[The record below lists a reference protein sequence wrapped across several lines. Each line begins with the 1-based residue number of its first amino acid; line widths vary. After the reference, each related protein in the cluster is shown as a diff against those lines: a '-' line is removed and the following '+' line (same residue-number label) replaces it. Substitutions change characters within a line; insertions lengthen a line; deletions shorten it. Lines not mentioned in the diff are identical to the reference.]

1 MKEISSAVSPT
12 IAKVGL
18 RLLVRSI
25 SSNLPIVLPFAVPH
39 NGGLF
44 TYVVIVRTPST
55 GLSHTSMS
63 VFSLHIRS
71 AVISNTSHDNIG
83 ERESKL
89 S

>member
-44 TYVVIVRTPST
+44 TYVVIVST
-55 GLSHTSMS
+55 APFPHSHTSMS

-71 AVISNTSHDNIG
+71 AVISNTSHDSMG
-83 ERESKL
+83 ERESKW